1 MTKRDLICAILTA
14 RVADYVRRLDGEP
27 DDCEDEEDPHRD
39 DLTALRVY
47 EHFLTPQLRATMHQA
62 PLSPIMTR
70 STPDSLFVPV
80 ERDKNVS
87 FRLEFEKIPSC

>member
-1 MTKRDLICAILTA
+1 MSDDLTA
-14 RVADYVRRLDGEP
+14 SLMTEG
-27 DDCEDEEDPHRD
+27 EEDPHRD
-39 DLTALRVY
+39 DLTALQVY

-70 STPDSLFVPV
+70 STPDSSV